1 MSEDK
6 TENNP
11 EEIPKEETAPKE
23 EITRT
28 KFEQLLFRT
37 NITLQE
43 IKEATKVSYPTLID
57 LKKGRKKKYRPRTL
71 RDIAAYLDVSVSD
84 LIDDGQNTS
93 DDATPFEKLLK
104 EIGKTVH
111 EASEATGIS
120 YPILQDLKNGKKK
133 NYRERTLRDVCDWFK
148 LGGIV
153 IEPKDLLPPDET
165 NNEKPKE

>member
-1 MSEDK
+1 MSEEK
-6 TENNP
+6 KP
-11 EEIPKEETAPKE
+11 EEIPKEEIAIPKE
-23 EITRT
+23 EVTRT
-28 KFEQLLFRT
+28 KFEQILWTT

-71 RDIAAYLDVSVSD
+71 RDIAAYLDVSVND
-84 LIDDGQNTS
+84 LIEDGQNTS

-120 YPILQDLKNGKKK
+120 YPILQALKNGEKK
-133 NYRERTLRDVCDWFK
+133 NYRERTLRDVCDWFNV
-148 LGGIV
+148 GGLK
-153 IEPKDLLPPDET
+153 IEPKDLLPPDKPET
-165 NNEKPKE
+165 ASE